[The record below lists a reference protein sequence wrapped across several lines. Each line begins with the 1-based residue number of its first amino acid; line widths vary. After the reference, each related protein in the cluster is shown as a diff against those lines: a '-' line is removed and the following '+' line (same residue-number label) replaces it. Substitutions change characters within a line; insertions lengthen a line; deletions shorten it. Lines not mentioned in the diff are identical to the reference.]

1 MDFVLRT
8 SYFILSCSG
17 RMQYLPHV
25 LFALG
30 VGFFIANVRLLL
42 QFIRFL
48 KIRSSALLTWPG
60 RRPPFYWLLLLLG
73 AVLSVL
79 IVYKL
84 AVLRQPPVN
93 VFGETMMLLYYVY
106 ALPLSLRIGRGFY
119 EDGIW
124 ADGGFMPYSHIGGL
138 TWREDEQI
146 TLVLMHRMRAFAR
159 RLVVPDSYYGAARR
173 LLRDK
178 IAAHDIH
185 FTGKS
190 LDLGHHDD
198 RDDV

>member
-1 MDFVLRT
+1 MSR
-8 SYFILSCSG
+8 
-17 RMQYLPHV
+17 YLPLVLYVLGIGFLLANLRV
-25 LFALG
+25 LF
-30 VGFFIANVRLLL
+30 

-48 KIRSSALLTWPG
+48 RLRSSALLTWPG
-60 RRPPFYWLLLLLG
+60 RRPPFYGLLLALG

-79 IVYKL
+79 IVYKI
-84 AVLRQPPVN
+84 AILRQRPFA
-93 VFGETMMLLYYVY
+93 VFGESMMLLYYTY

-124 ADGGFMPYSHIGGL
+124 ADGGFIPYSQIGGL
-138 TWREDEQI
+138 TWREEGQL
-146 TLVLMHRMRAFAR
+146 TLVLMYRMRSFAR
-159 RLVVPDSYYGAARR
+159 RLIVPERYYGAARR

-185 FTGKS
+185 FTGKT
-190 LDLGHHDD
+190 LDLGVHDE

>member
-1 MDFVLRT
+1 MEL
-8 SYFILSCSG
+8 
-17 RMQYLPHV
+17 LPRV
-25 LFALG
+25 LFVLG
-30 VGFFIANVRLLL
+30 VGFLVANLRLFF

-48 KIRSSALLTWPG
+48 RLRSSALLTWPG
-60 RRPPFYWLLLLLG
+60 RRPPFYGLLLAIG
-73 AVLSVL
+73 AVLAVL

-84 AVLRQPPVN
+84 AVLQQHPRQ
-93 VFGETMMLLYYVY
+93 VFGESMMLVYYSY

-124 ADGGFMPYSHIGGL
+124 VDGGFMPYSSIGGL
-138 TWREDEQI
+138 TWREEGQV
-146 TLVLMHRMRAFAR
+146 TLVVMHRMRAFAR

-185 FTGKS
+185 FTGKT
-190 LDLGHHDD
+190 LDLGEHDE